1 MAGGNGQDEYTD
13 EELLVVEV
21 LSCLKSLCT
30 ISSKA
35 CNLEESSKASCVGLK
50 IKIRSVILDKILFMK
65 VRISE
70 IHYQNNIKI
79 RET

>member
-1 MAGGNGQDEYTD
+1 MRNLSYLFAAIFRLGSVVAGGNGQDEYTD

-50 IKIRSVILDKILFMK
+50 KKIRSVIGI
-65 VRISE
+65 R
-70 IHYQNNIKI
+70 QN
-79 RET
+79 T

>member
-35 CNLEESSKASCVGLK
+35 CNLEESSKASCVGLNK
-50 IKIRSVILDKILFMK
+50 K
-65 VRISE
+65 SE
-70 IHYQNNIKI
+70 VLY
-79 RET
+79 